1 MAKPIKSVTKAAGK
15 AVKAVVSPVAKPVA
29 EAILPKP
36 TAQMAGQQVAAAQEA
51 EKVSP
56 KSAVSLGGEDQMR
69 GTRQQARRRRAA
81 GVVTGARG
89 LTGSARTERKSLLG
103 Q

>member
-1 MAKPIKSVTKAAGK
+1 MAKPVKGIGKFVTDIGK
-15 AVKAVVSPVAKPVA
+15 DVIGAVAKPVA
-29 EAILPKP
+29 EAVAPKP
-36 TAQMAGQQVAAAQEA
+36 TAKMGGQQIAQPEEA
-51 EKVSP
+51 KKVSP

-81 GVVTGARG
+81 GIATGSRG
-89 LTGSARTERKSLLG
+89 LTSSARTEKKSLLG